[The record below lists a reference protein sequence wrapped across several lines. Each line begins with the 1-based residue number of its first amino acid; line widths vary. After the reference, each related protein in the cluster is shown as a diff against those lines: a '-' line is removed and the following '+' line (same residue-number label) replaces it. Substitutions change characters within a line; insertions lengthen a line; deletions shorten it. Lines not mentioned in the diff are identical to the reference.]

1 MSEETVVENTVAPE
15 VLSEA
20 RSQGWVPKEEFRGPE
35 GVWVDAEKFV
45 LKGKQI
51 NPILRKNNEILLKKI
66 GDKDKEIAEIKAS
79 VEEFKAFQKEA
90 YQRKLGE
97 YETQISQLK
106 VAKREA
112 VTNGDGD
119 RVVAIDDA
127 IDELKEQ
134 KAQAKAEADKK
145 PVVVEEKKQE
155 QQIQI
160 DPILQNWM
168 DGNSWYGRD
177 DEASEVANA
186 LGVAVKKQFPHLSG
200 QAFLDKLDER
210 IEERIPEVK
219 GKKRV
224 SQVEGAANTGNS
236 GGSRSTTKKTYE
248 NLPSDAKA
256 ACDKFVKQK
265 LMTKEDYV
273 SSYDWS

>member
-1 MSEETVVENTVAPE
+1 MSEDNSVVEVSQE
-15 VLSEA
+15 VISEA

-35 GVWVDAEKFV
+35 DVWVDAEKFV

-97 YETQISQLK
+97 YETQIAQLK

-134 KAQAKAEADKK
+134 KAQAKADADKK
-145 PVVVEEKKQE
+145 PVPPVVEKRH
-155 QQIQI
+155 
-160 DPILQNWM
+160 
-168 DGNSWYGRD
+168 S
-177 DEASEVANA
+177 SAN
-186 LGVAVKKQFPHLSG
+186 P
-200 QAFLDKLDER
+200 
-210 IEERIPEVK
+210 
-219 GKKRV
+219 
-224 SQVEGAANTGNS
+224 N
-236 GGSRSTTKKTYE
+236 
-248 NLPSDAKA
+248 
-256 ACDKFVKQK
+256 
-265 LMTKEDYV
+265 
-273 SSYDWS
+273 